1 MVPEGWAERADAL
14 VAQLY
19 ALSLAYRHPRTP
31 ARAKLVIVLTLGYAV
46 SPIDPIPD
54 FLPGIGYLDELVVL
68 PLGVMLA
75 LRLTP
80 DEVVDACRER
90 ADEELDAGA
99 ARWVAAGVVLLLW
112 AALGA
117 LALRVFTSWS

>member
-1 MVPEGWAERADAL
+1 MVPDGWAERADAL
-14 VAQLY
+14 AGQLY
-19 ALSLAYRHPRTP
+19 ALSLAFRHPRTP
-31 ARAKLVIVLTLGYAV
+31 VRAKLVIALTLGYAV

-54 FLPGIGYLDELVVL
+54 FIPGLGYLDELVVL

-75 LRLTP
+75 LRLIP

-99 ARWVAAGVVLLLW
+99 VRWVAAGAVLLLW
-112 AALGA
+112 AVLGA
-117 LALRVFTSWS
+117 LALRALAP